1 MGRVALIGE
10 NSIKYIE
17 KLLDIWNGGD
27 CAVLLDWRIPFE
39 TAVKMMRE
47 ADVAR
52 CYVERR
58 LLEKI
63 GTDNIIDGD
72 IELIGYE
79 NGFAAAQELPEKL
92 YSAFI
97 ADYGRS
103 EAVVLYSSGTTFN
116 AYGRTACGFE
126 VTDAACSR
134 PCGRPASHYF

>member
-79 NGFAAAQELPEKL
+79 NVFAAAQEPPVSKSL
-92 YSAFI
+92 SN
-97 ADYGRS
+97 R
-103 EAVVLYSSGTTFN
+103 
-116 AYGRTACGFE
+116 AYHQSFALN
-126 VTDAACSR
+126 
-134 PCGRPASHYF
+134 SHGCISYKSTRLVPVHKQFSCLTKQQ